1 MIHPT
6 NGERGEKNAT
16 SLSELFKTWRSKEWR
31 EQFCSIEPKL
41 CKLTYND
48 IQDHLIWW
56 YGRE

>member
-1 MIHPT
+1 ML
-6 NGERGEKNAT
+6 NAT